1 MEFIFEMNYLW
12 LEKIKKLYPNNLTKM
27 KELSLIIEGSPK
39 MVNMANLC
47 LVSCHKVNGVSKIH
61 TEILKNQLFKNFYE
75 MTPKKF
81 QNITNGCSPRRYR
94 LIIKDG

>member
-12 LEKIKKLYPNNLTKM
+12 LEKIKKLYPNNLIKM

-47 LVSCHKVNGVSKIH
+47 LVSCHKINGVSKIH
-61 TEILKNQLFKNFYE
+61 TEILKN
-75 MTPKKF
+75 
-81 QNITNGCSPRRYR
+81 
-94 LIIKDG
+94 